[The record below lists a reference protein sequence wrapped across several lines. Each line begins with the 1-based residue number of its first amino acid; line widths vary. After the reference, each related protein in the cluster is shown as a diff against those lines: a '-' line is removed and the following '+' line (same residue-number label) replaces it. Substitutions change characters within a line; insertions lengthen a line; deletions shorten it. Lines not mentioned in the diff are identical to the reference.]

1 MTFVD
6 ESKAYVLGL
15 ITAGGTL
22 TPTTFFIEMPFD
34 QWGADA
40 ATMTEV
46 SRNLLTKTQKQFWDA
61 YGIKCDF
68 GISSKNCW
76 RIKPLSF
83 DSAKYASITDAI
95 DAIRE
100 DLKKLCLPTSGFLLN
115 TADLAECKKLLN
127 KPAAKRFLAGIFDAR
142 ASLTRSQ
149 RRFSDGNPM
158 VSIEVPGSTMNFK
171 FVVQLCAWMTSLGS
185 VTDQINFNHPSIHAS
200 DDPTYGSWRKGFK
213 IRLAGKSFF
222 ENHSFGIAPKSFDVK
237 SLADLQKSKLQKPCV
252 ERTFRSGDRSLH
264 KDLDAPD
271 LPTEVRGKAFL
282 HYLHICAEM
291 GCPYAPSDG
300 IKAAVAGFDQHIA
313 ALPICAKGSF
323 EKIEALFNQI
333 RTTKF
338 PDSVVVE
345 SAFSI
350 SEVIDRVSRIRYP
363 EIEGAL
369 KYLAADEVFGNRF
382 KGNGAK
388 ILEDQSSMEIQVI
401 ALQST
406 EILDFPPIVLHR
418 PSKNRAVLIS
428 SILSGLNKS
437 MLEDL
442 VEVTQ
447 VTIRVK
453 HESLK
458 SIYG

>member
-15 ITAGGTL
+15 MTAGGTL
-22 TPTTFFIEMPFD
+22 TPTSFFIEMPFD
-34 QWGADA
+34 QWGTDA

-61 YGIKCDF
+61 YGIRCDF

-83 DSAKYASITDAI
+83 DSERHSSISDAV
-95 DAIRE
+95 DAIRQ
-100 DLKKLCLPTSGFLLN
+100 DLNEIGLPTSGFLLD
-115 TADLAECKKLLN
+115 TADLVQCRKLFT
-127 KPAAKRFLAGIFDAR
+127 KPAGKRFLAGIFDAR

-200 DDPTYGSWRKGFK
+200 DDPTYESWRKGFK
-213 IRLAGKSFF
+213 IRLTGKSFF

-237 SLADLQKSKLQKPCV
+237 SLADLQKSKVQKPCT

-264 KDLDAPD
+264 KDLEASD
-271 LPTEVRGKAFL
+271 LPVEVRGKAFL

-291 GCPYAPSDG
+291 GCPYAPSNE
-300 IKAAVAGFDQHIA
+300 IKVAVAGFNRHIA
-313 ALPICAKGSF
+313 ALPICTKGSF
-323 EKIEALFNQI
+323 EKIDALFNQI
-333 RTTKF
+333 RSTKF

-345 SAFSI
+345 SVFPI
-350 SEVIDRVSRIRYP
+350 SDVIGRVSRIQYP

-369 KYLAADEVFGNRF
+369 KYLAADEVFGNRY

-388 ILEDQSSMEIQVI
+388 ILEDQSGMEIQVI

-406 EILDFPPIVLHR
+406 QIMDFPPIVLHR
-418 PSKNRAVLIS
+418 PSQNRAVLIS
-428 SILSGLNKS
+428 SIVSELNNS
-437 MLEDL
+437 MLDDL

-453 HESLK
+453 HDALK